1 MDKITFLLSEG
12 LKNLWRHK
20 LTAFTSIFSIFLTLT
35 VAGSLLIVSDNT
47 ERIIEYLRDKYKIEV
62 FFKQNISDKRIQEI
76 SKEFKSIRGVRSTTV
91 ITKTDAKKIF
101 KSQFGEDILNLVGYN
116 PLPAS
121 CVINLVKEK
130 KNKLNIRPIVD
141 RIRKFSE
148 VDEVNYQGRLINR
161 IETAYQSF
169 VKVSVV
175 LLIIILVVSVLIIS
189 NTVRLTIYAK
199 KELIKSF
206 QLVGATRSFIKT
218 PFILEGVFHGLIGAF
233 IASLLLY
240 GSLEFS
246 SGFILSL
253 TGLIIDFSFF
263 NLLFL
268 LSSLGIVISFLGSS
282 RAISQSFDN
291 IFLGTLKFLIVL
303 T

>member
-1 MDKITFLLSEG
+1 MDKIVFLLSEG

-35 VAGSLLIVSDNT
+35 VAGSLLIVSENT
-47 ERIIEYLRDKYKIEV
+47 ERIIEYLRGKYKIEV
-62 FFKQNISDKRIQEI
+62 FFKQNISDSRIEEI
-76 SKEFKSIRGVRSTTV
+76 AKEFKTIRGVRSTTV
-91 ITKTDAKKIF
+91 ITKNDAKKIF
-101 KSQFGEDILNLVGYN
+101 KSQFGDNILELVGYN

-121 CVINLVKEK
+121 CVINLVREQ
-130 KNKLNIRPIVD
+130 KNKLNIRPIID
-141 RIRKFSE
+141 RLRKFPE

-161 IETAYQSF
+161 IETAYESF
-169 VKVSVV
+169 VKVSVI
-175 LLIIILVVSVLIIS
+175 LLIVILIVSVLIIS

-218 PFILEGVFHGLIGAF
+218 PFILEGVFQGLIGAF
-233 IASLLLY
+233 VASLLLY
-240 GSLEFS
+240 STIEIS

-253 TGLIIDFSFF
+253 TGLIIEFSFF

-268 LSSLGIVISFLGSS
+268 LSSLGVVISILGSS
-282 RAISQSFDN
+282 RAISQ
-291 IFLGTLKFLIVL
+291 FLK
-303 T
+303 

>member
-35 VAGSLLIVSDNT
+35 VAGSLLIVSGNT

-121 CVINLVKEK
+121 CVINLVKEQ

-175 LLIIILVVSVLIIS
+175 LLIIILVISVLIIS

-282 RAISQSFDN
+282 RAISQ
-291 IFLGTLKFLIVL
+291 FLK
-303 T
+303 

>member
-47 ERIIEYLRDKYKIEV
+47 ERIIEYLRDLLNTFIW
-62 FFKQNISDKRIQEI
+62 NILLKEYLYFIFI

-121 CVINLVKEK
+121 CVINLVKEQ

-282 RAISQSFDN
+282 RAISQ
-291 IFLGTLKFLIVL
+291 FLK
-303 T
+303 

>member
-121 CVINLVKEK
+121 CVINLVKEQ

-282 RAISQSFDN
+282 RAISQ
-291 IFLGTLKFLIVL
+291 FLK
-303 T
+303 

>member
-282 RAISQSFDN
+282 RAISQ
-291 IFLGTLKFLIVL
+291 FLK
-303 T
+303 

>member
-121 CVINLVKEK
+121 CVINLVKEQ

-206 QLVGATRSFIKT
+206 QLVGAT
-218 PFILEGVFHGLIGAF
+218 
-233 IASLLLY
+233 
-240 GSLEFS
+240 
-246 SGFILSL
+246 
-253 TGLIIDFSFF
+253 
-263 NLLFL
+263 
-268 LSSLGIVISFLGSS
+268 
-282 RAISQSFDN
+282 
-291 IFLGTLKFLIVL
+291 
-303 T
+303 

>member
-121 CVINLVKEK
+121 CVINLVKEQ

-141 RIRKFSE
+141 RIRKFPE

-240 GSLEFS
+240 GTLEFS

-282 RAISQSFDN
+282 RAISQ
-291 IFLGTLKFLIVL
+291 FLK
-303 T
+303 